1 MMDGVEGGV
10 VSGLEASDDKMKQG
24 GAWGAGASCQV
35 EPGMWDFRAGGAA
48 SPTLQPQ
55 SPSCLDS

>member
-10 VSGLEASDDKMKQG
+10 VSGLEAGDDKMKQG

-48 SPTLQPQ
+48 SPTPWPQ
-55 SPSCLDS
+55 SPSYLDS